1 MAYKKFP
8 PFAEVYFKAT
18 GKPLSDIMQFN
29 DDKVCKKFRDNGLR
43 EPTKTFLKYYR
54 NLLTSPKE
62 LIPVVN
68 KEFAE
73 FVEQKM
79 GLIKAHTMS
88 VLNSVIAVGLQDLTT
103 NKKVGVKDLLH
114 AIELK
119 LKYPDGGEVKNI
131 KKRLTEIFTAS
142 SSITDTEYKEE
153 GKNEHPDKGKEETA
167 VTGEVKL
174 DEGDRI
180 PSDTTS
186 GSSA

>member
-79 GLIKAHTMS
+79 GLIKAHTMT
-88 VLNSVIAVGLQDLTT
+88 VLNSIIAVGVKDLAS

-114 AIELK
+114 ALELK

-131 KKRLTEIFTAS
+131 KKRLYEIFTAS
-142 SSITDTEYKEE
+142 SSITDAEYKEE
-153 GKNEHPDKGKEETA
+153 GENGHPDKGKEETA